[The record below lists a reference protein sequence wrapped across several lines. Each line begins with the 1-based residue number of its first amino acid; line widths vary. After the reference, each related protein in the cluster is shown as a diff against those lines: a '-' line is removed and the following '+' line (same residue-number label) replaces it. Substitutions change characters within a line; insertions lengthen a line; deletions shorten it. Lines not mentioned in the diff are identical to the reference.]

1 MQEKTLKLS
10 GIVDSIIFRNES
22 NGYTVFDLNC
32 GATLETVMG
41 SFPVLSEGEHITVEG
56 CWQQHKNYDFLIPS
70 SCLSRVSILT
80 LKGLLFSLGLM

>member
-41 SFPVLSEGEHITVEG
+41 SFPVLSEG
-56 CWQQHKNYDFLIPS
+56 
-70 SCLSRVSILT
+70 
-80 LKGLLFSLGLM
+80 